1 MPLLSFDTPC
11 KHLVFWCFQGVSKE
25 TSGMKWVKS
34 SVYEFFSYEIK
45 FGNDKITG
53 IDKYLIKNTDSTPLI
68 L

>member
-1 MPLLSFDTPC
+1 
-11 KHLVFWCFQGVSKE
+11 
-25 TSGMKWVKS
+25 MKWVKS

>member
-1 MPLLSFDTPC
+1 
-11 KHLVFWCFQGVSKE
+11 
-25 TSGMKWVKS
+25 MKWVKS
-34 SVYEFFSYEIK
+34 SVYEFFADEIK